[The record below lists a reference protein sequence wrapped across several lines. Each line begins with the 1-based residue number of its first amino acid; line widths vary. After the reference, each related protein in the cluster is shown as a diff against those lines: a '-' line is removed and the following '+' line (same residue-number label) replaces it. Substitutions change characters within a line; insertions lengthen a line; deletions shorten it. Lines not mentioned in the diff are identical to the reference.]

1 MQWNDMYPIKNSK
14 QMNKL
19 FIPKKYEKATK
30 KIVQV
35 KLN

>member
-19 FIPKKYEKATK
+19 FIPKKIRESNK